1 MRRLLT
7 GSALA
12 VIISTILFISPLF
25 GQKVDK
31 EGKAWLEAC
40 PDAAAVNVTGLWKDP
55 KWGVLSLSQHQDSRE
70 VLGAGDGW
78 NISGVVSGNSV
89 CLLFSDHGRI
99 AYSAKLTADGST
111 QLSGE
116 YVKGLISSKS
126 KTVPMRLVKV
136 VK

>member
-7 GSALA
+7 GAAWA
-12 VIISTILFISPLF
+12 VMIATILFISPLF

-31 EGKAWLEAC
+31 EGKTWLESCA
-40 PDAAAVNVTGLWKDP
+40 DAASLNVTGLWKDP
-55 KWGVLSLSQHQDSRE
+55 KWGIISLSQHQDSRE

-89 CLLFSDHGRI
+89 CLLFSDHGKI
-99 AYSAKLTADGST
+99 SYSAKLTADGST

-116 YVKGLISSKS
+116 YVKGLLSPKS
-126 KTVPMRLVKV
+126 KPMAMRLVKLA
-136 VK
+136 K